1 MLEKTIERKN
11 VIAAERN
18 ELEEQINAA
27 IEAGDYDKADGLAA
41 KRAGYDARI
50 EVADRAVAHAQK
62 QHREALSQAEAKQ
75 RAKAL
80 KAAQNVAA
88 TMQKR
93 ARELDTAFE
102 ILERASNQLF
112 EGIADMEGKLREAGL
127 PNQAQVSNRM
137 NTRLLNAFYASAPEL
152 ADRFNVRRVA
162 ARHRIP
168 LARTLEQIMP
178 VEVKKG

>member
-1 MLEKTIERKN
+1 MLEQTIERRKA
-11 VIAAERN
+11 IAAERAA
-18 ELEEQINAA
+18 LEDQINAA

-50 EVADRAVAHAQK
+50 EIADRAIAHAQE
-62 QHREALSQAEAKQ
+62 QQRDALSEAEAKQ
-75 RAKAL
+75 RADAL
-80 KAAQNVAA
+80 NAAKKIAG

-102 ILERASNQLF
+102 ILERASSQLF
-112 EGIADMEGKLREAGL
+112 EGIADMEKALREAGL
-127 PNQAQVSNRM
+127 PNSATVSNRM